1 MWCKQCG
8 ADVDA
13 NSIGWGTWSELCAEC
28 RPTFFDSKPE
38 PIHSPHVPTPVMSR
52 PKPQIHVDLPAGTRI
67 DAGQDR
73 QHGRQ
78 LSMPVPLAMRR
89 AEHASHQWPH
99 FPKQHRRKT
108 STACTFM
115 IACGIAMFTCGA
127 ALIGFSFLGDQESL
141 WRIGAPI
148 SLAGQAIILIGMV
161 YQLDSIWRSTSKTKS
176 HLLSVERRLNDIR
189 IDRHEAVAQ
198 RAGDRFAGHPHSHD
212 APSPE
217 QSLAELG
224 KRLDRFGSSP
234 NRD

>member
-13 NSIGWGTWSELCAEC
+13 NSIGWGAWSELCAEC

-38 PIHSPHVPTPVMSR
+38 PVHSPHVPTPVMS
-52 PKPQIHVDLPAGTRI
+52 PSKPQIHVDLPAGTRI
-67 DAGQDR
+67 DAGDDR
-73 QHGRQ
+73 LLTRQ
-78 LSMPVPLAMRR
+78 PPTQVPFTLHHT
-89 AEHASHQWPH
+89 EHDSQPWPH
-99 FPKQHRRKT
+99 FPKQTRRK
-108 STACTFM
+108 SNAACTFL
-115 IACGIAMFTCGA
+115 IACGIAMFTCGV
-127 ALIGFSFLGDQESL
+127 ALIGFSFLGDRENL

-176 HLLSVERRLNDIR
+176 HVLSVERRLNDIR
-189 IDRHEAVAQ
+189 VDQFETVAQ
-198 RAGDRFAGHPHSHD
+198 RAGDRFAGHPHPHD
-212 APSPE
+212 TPTPQ

-224 KRLDRFGSSP
+224 KRLDRFGVSP